1 MSKFTDYTEKC
12 RRISNFFYNTG
23 LEKARRRDLTGACQ
37 CLKRSLQFDKYN
49 TDARN
54 LLGLIYYEIGETA
67 EALVQWV
74 ISSNL
79 QQDHNRATY
88 YLHEVQGK
96 PGRLEDESVHIR
108 RYNQALM
115 QAQNDN
121 PDLAI
126 LQLQRVVDHKPN
138 YIKAH
143 MLLALLYLE
152 KADYAKAGKSL
163 YQVLQIDKN
172 HPKASWYMSVVKKNT
187 GRADIERRR
196 LKNAFSHHQMED
208 DDIILPP
215 SYKENT
221 GWQMVLHIIAG
232 LAIGAAAIFFLVMPS
247 REAQLH
253 EEHNQE
259 LNRVL
264 EQVNQKSM
272 EIDRIEAQA
281 AAAAGE
287 RDDAADRLQGMIREN
302 EGILAQYQTLV
313 RILQAYKNED
323 FPAAVDWY
331 TGLDASLIE
340 DEAMSGVIAGIQADM
355 EERGWQVLAD
365 AGKQAEAAGDHTL
378 ALTHFQNSLKIRGDN
393 PQVMLDMALV
403 YKAMEDEE
411 KANEIFGQIILNYPD
426 TEQAAQARTERGY

>member
-1 MSKFTDYTEKC
+1 MSRFTDYTEKC
-12 RRISNFFYNTG
+12 RRISNSFYNAG
-23 LEKARRRDLTGACQ
+23 LEKARIRDLTGASQ

-88 YLHEVQGK
+88 YLHELQGK

-152 KADYAKAGKSL
+152 KADYTKAGKSL

-232 LAIGAAAIFFLVMPS
+232 FAIGAAAIFFLVMPS

-253 EEHNQE
+253 E
-259 LNRVL
+259 
-264 EQVNQKSM
+264 
-272 EIDRIEAQA
+272 
-281 AAAAGE
+281 
-287 RDDAADRLQGMIREN
+287 
-302 EGILAQYQTLV
+302 
-313 RILQAYKNED
+313 
-323 FPAAVDWY
+323 
-331 TGLDASLIE
+331 
-340 DEAMSGVIAGIQADM
+340 
-355 EERGWQVLAD
+355 
-365 AGKQAEAAGDHTL
+365 
-378 ALTHFQNSLKIRGDN
+378 
-393 PQVMLDMALV
+393 
-403 YKAMEDEE
+403 
-411 KANEIFGQIILNYPD
+411 
-426 TEQAAQARTERGY
+426 